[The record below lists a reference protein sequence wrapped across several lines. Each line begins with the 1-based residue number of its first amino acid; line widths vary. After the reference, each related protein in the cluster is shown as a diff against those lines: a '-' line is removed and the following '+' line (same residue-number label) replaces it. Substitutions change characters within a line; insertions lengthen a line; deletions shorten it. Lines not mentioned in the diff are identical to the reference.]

1 MNHNILV
8 LIDYL
13 KGSVAEISY
22 EMLGI
27 ARKIADSSGG
37 KVYALVAGKAAK
49 TVATNLGAADEV
61 FVIEDPECERLA
73 DDIIIEALKNLVQE
87 KQVSLVFIGN
97 TNISFGIGARLSA
110 RVKMP
115 FVNWVREIKP
125 VDGQLVVTSAQAGG
139 KILCDIKLPD
149 GKGIIGILS
158 GSFPP
163 DAGKIQK
170 QPVITEI
177 PKPEVKTG
185 IRFKSLIEPKAGD
198 IDITRMDVLVS
209 VGRGIQTPDNI
220 PLAEE
225 LANAL
230 GGAVS
235 ASRPVVDQGWLPLT
249 RQVGKS
255 GMTVSPKL
263 YLALGISGAPEHY
276 EGMKGSKLIVAI
288 NTDPKAPIF
297 DFAHYGA
304 VVDCLEL
311 IEPLKEEILKRKK

>member
-1 MNHNILV
+1 MNHTIIV

-13 KGSVAEISY
+13 KDTVAEISY

-27 ARKIADSSGG
+27 ARKLADSSNG
-37 KVYALVAGKAAK
+37 KVYALVAGKGAK
-49 TVATNLGAADEV
+49 NVATNLGAADEA
-61 FVIEDPECERLA
+61 FVMEDECERPSDEA
-73 DDIIIEALKNLVQE
+73 IIESLKALIQG
-87 KQVSLVFIGN
+87 KQASLVLVGN
-97 TNISFGIGARLSA
+97 TNISFGIGARLSI
-110 RVKMP
+110 RTKMP
-115 FVNWVREIKP
+115 FINWVKDIKL
-125 VDGQLVVTSAQAGG
+125 VDGQLSVTSAQVGG
-139 KILCDIKLPD
+139 KILTDIQLAD
-149 GKGIIGILS
+149 GKGILGILS

-163 DAGKIQK
+163 DAGKIPK
-170 QPVITEI
+170 QPTITEI
-177 PKPEVKTG
+177 PKPDVKPG